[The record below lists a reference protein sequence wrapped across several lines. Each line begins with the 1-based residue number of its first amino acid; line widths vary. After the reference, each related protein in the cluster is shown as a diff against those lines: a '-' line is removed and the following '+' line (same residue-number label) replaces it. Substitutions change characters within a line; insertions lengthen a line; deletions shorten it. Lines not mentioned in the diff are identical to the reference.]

1 MIRSVS
7 RIIENPDDAADA
19 FQEALATIWRKR
31 MRIRRHPNP
40 HALILRICINAA
52 YDTMRRRSRERQ
64 LEQLKGIT
72 GSLADA
78 SRSPR
83 DALATEERRS
93 EIIEAINCLPRKQAT
108 AVFMRFLENQPFSD
122 IAQALGCSEAAVR
135 KNVSRGC
142 ARLREILGYLR
153 PDRTKEVAQ

>member
-7 RIIENPDDAADA
+7 RIIENPDDVADA
-19 FQEALATIWRKR
+19 FQEALATIWKKR
-31 MRIRRHPNP
+31 TRIRRHPNP

-52 YDTMRRRSRERQ
+52 YDAIRRRVRERQ
-64 LEQLKGIT
+64 LEQLKAIPD
-72 GSLADA
+72 SLPDA

-83 DALATEERRS
+83 DALASKELRS
-93 EIIEAINCLPRKQAT
+93 GIIEAIDCLPRKQAT
-108 AVFMRFLENQPFSD
+108 AVFMRFLQNQSFSD

-142 ARLREILGYLR
+142 ARLRELLADLR
-153 PDRTKEVAQ
+153 PDGTKGVAQ